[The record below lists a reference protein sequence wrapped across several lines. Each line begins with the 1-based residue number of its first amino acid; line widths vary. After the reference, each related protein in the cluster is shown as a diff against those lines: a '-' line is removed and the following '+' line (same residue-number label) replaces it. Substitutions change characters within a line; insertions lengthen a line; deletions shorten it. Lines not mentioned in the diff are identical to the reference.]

1 MTMWK
6 EVNNMTEGLFVHG
19 RVSRRDILLGTS
31 VLGAG
36 VGAAALAGRGWL
48 PGAAGSDPIEVDKII
63 ETNLGVGVAD
73 LNFYNGILVGREI
86 WMGSG
91 LMDPARVAAYDLDV
105 GRVTKTVALPGVK
118 GVRGIA
124 HIGTELY
131 VGTFTTG
138 KIVRVD
144 TVAAK
149 IIDEVDVGEEVVWN
163 VKASPD
169 GKIFAGTYPKASL
182 WEYDPES
189 KEAKNLGRMSDE
201 TYVRDLAVTESTV
214 YCGIGS
220 HIGLVAYDRASGE
233 ISDVLPR
240 ELAEESGLTFVAVT
254 EIAGDYLLAGT
265 TPKAR
270 VAVIDTRDHN
280 KYKIIKVPNDEPYVV
295 GLYGKDDEIYIGSTT
310 SNNIWKGR
318 VDSEEIELIA
328 TGSSG
333 SNRMGHLD
341 DHTLWLSQKEGPAL
355 LDLQTGEV
363 TSLSMLSD
371 KLEAAPQPPQS
382 MHWADG
388 KLFVAGTGVM
398 HVHQAEGKQ
407 KHILPTTGA
416 VKDQTSFGGML
427 YTGHYTLSRFG
438 EMPTSGNELKVVA
451 RIPASEQQTR
461 PLQLN
466 VDERAG
472 KVLMASEPDYGQW
485 EGALATMDMGTHEVE
500 TFRGILQDQSI
511 SAVCA
516 GPSGAFVGG
525 SVVNGYGTTPTRTTA
540 QLGLFS
546 YAKKTVTDY
555 VDIPQTKRI
564 VDLRYW
570 DDLVYAQTAEGV
582 LLAVDPN
589 TLEVLWELQVAKKAC
604 RPTRIGDTM
613 FGTDNDVI
621 WAVTLGRT
629 KPEKQIIVEGL
640 GSKWRVQPTVSS
652 DGKSALFTL
661 RGFDLVRLDL
671 PKKPSQFP
679 TDDASSEGN
688 NSPHPTPTSTS
699 GSETPTSSKTQAP
712 HGHGKPSK
720 SLGLPESGQ

>member
-1 MTMWK
+1 METK
-6 EVNNMTEGLFVHG
+6 DLFIKTS
-19 RVSRRDILLGTS
+19 VSRRSILLGGGIAT
-31 VLGAG
+31 
-36 VGAAALAGRGWL
+36 AALFGSGWL
-48 PGAAGSDPIEVDKII
+48 PDAAGSELIDTSAIR

-91 LMDPARVAAYDLDV
+91 LMDPARIAAYDLDL
-105 GRVTKTVALPGVK
+105 GKVTKTVELPGVK

-124 HIGTELY
+124 HIGTDLY
-131 VGTFTTG
+131 VGTFTAG

-149 IIDEVDVGEEVVWN
+149 IVDEVDVGEEVVWN
-163 VKASPD
+163 VKVSPD

-233 ISDVLPR
+233 ISDVLPK
-240 ELAEESGLTFVAVT
+240 ELAEEAGLTFVGVT

-270 VAVIDTRDHN
+270 VAVIDTRDHSN
-280 KYKIIKVPNDEPYVV
+280 YKIIQIPNDEPYVV

-318 VDSEEIELIA
+318 VDSEEVELVA

-355 LDLQTGEV
+355 LDLRTGDI
-363 TSLSMLSD
+363 TSLPMLSD

-388 KLFVAGTGVM
+388 RLFVAGTGVM
-398 HVHQAEGKQ
+398 HIHHQAASKQ
-407 KHILPTTGA
+407 PRIISTTGA
-416 VKDQTSFGGML
+416 VKDQSSFDGLL

-438 EMPTSGNELKVVA
+438 EMPTSGEELKVVA
-451 RIPASEQQTR
+451 QIPASEQQTR
-461 PLQLN
+461 PLQIN
-466 VDERAG
+466 VDEHTR

-485 EGALATMDMGTHEVE
+485 EGALATMDMSTHEVE
-500 TFRGILQDQSI
+500 TFRGILKDQSI

-516 GPSGAFVGG
+516 GPGGAFVGG

-546 YAKKTVTDY
+546 YEKKTMVGY
-555 VDIPQTKRI
+555 VDIPETKRI

-570 DDLVYAQTAEGV
+570 DELVLGQTAEGV
-582 LLAVDPN
+582 LFAVDPN
-589 TLEVLWELQVAKKAC
+589 SLAVLWELKVAEVAC

-613 FGTDNDVI
+613 FGTDKNVI
-621 WAVTLGRT
+621 WAVTIGRA
-629 KPEKQIIVEGL
+629 KPEKQVIVEGL
-640 GSKWRVQPTVSS
+640 DSKWRVQPTVSS
-652 DGKSALFTL
+652 DGESALFTL
-661 RGFDLVRLDL
+661 RGFDLVRFDLLREDSGPSEDGTPPGDETGAGEDTGDNTDADVPPALPGDTPKPGL
-671 PKKPSQFP
+671 PK
-679 TDDASSEGN
+679 TGN
-688 NSPHPTPTSTS
+688 
-699 GSETPTSSKTQAP
+699 
-712 HGHGKPSK
+712 
-720 SLGLPESGQ
+720 

>member
-1 MTMWK
+1 METK
-6 EVNNMTEGLFVHG
+6 DLFIKTS
-19 RVSRRDILLGTS
+19 VSRRSILLGGGIAT
-31 VLGAG
+31 
-36 VGAAALAGRGWL
+36 AALFSSGWL
-48 PGAAGSDPIEVDKII
+48 PDAAGSELLDTDAIR

-91 LMDPARVAAYDLDV
+91 LMDPARVAAYDLDL
-105 GRVTKTVALPGVK
+105 GKVTKTVELPGVK

-124 HIGTELY
+124 HIGTDLY
-131 VGTFTTG
+131 VGTFTAG

-149 IIDEVDVGEEVVWN
+149 IVDEVDVGEEVVWN

-189 KEAKNLGRMSDE
+189 KEARNLGRMSDE

-220 HIGLVAYDRASGE
+220 HIGLVGYDRASGE
-233 ISDVLPR
+233 ISDVLPK
-240 ELAEESGLTFVAVT
+240 ELAEEAGLTFVGVT

-270 VAVIDTRDHN
+270 VAVIDTRDHS

-318 VDSEEIELIA
+318 VDSEEVELVA

-341 DHTLWLSQKEGPAL
+341 DHTLWLSQQQGPAL
-355 LDLQTGEV
+355 LDLRTGDI
-363 TSLSMLSD
+363 TSLPMLSD

-388 KLFVAGTGVM
+388 KLFVAGM
-398 HVHQAEGKQ
+398 RII
-407 KHILPTTGA
+407 HIHDDQGGEPVVISAAGE
-416 VKDQTSFGGML
+416 VKDQASSDGML

-438 EMPTSGNELKVVA
+438 EMPTSGAELKVVA
-451 RIPASEQQTR
+451 QIPASEQQTR
-461 PLQLN
+461 PLQIN
-466 VDERAG
+466 VDERAR

-500 TFRGILQDQSI
+500 TFRGILKDQSI

-516 GPSGAFVGG
+516 GPGGAFVGG

-546 YAKKTVTDY
+546 YAKKAMAGY
-555 VDIPQTKRI
+555 VDIPETKRI

-570 DDLVYAQTAEGV
+570 EDLVIGQTAEGV
-582 LLAVDPN
+582 LFVVDPN
-589 TLEVLWELQVAKKAC
+589 SLAVLWELKVAEVAC
-604 RPTRIGDTM
+604 RPTRIGGTM
-613 FGTDNDVI
+613 FGTDKNVI
-621 WAVTLGRT
+621 WAVNIGRT

-640 GSKWRVQPTVSS
+640 DSKWRVQPTVSS

-661 RGFDLVRLDL
+661 RGFDLVRFDL
-671 PKKPSQFP
+671 RMPQSQP
-679 TDDASSEGN
+679 PASESSPRVGSE
-688 NSPHPTPTSTS
+688 SSPTPDGDSSS
-699 GSETPTSSKTQAP
+699 GQ
-712 HGHGKPSK
+712 PSK
-720 SLGLPESGQ
+720 PGLPASGL

>member
-1 MTMWK
+1 METK
-6 EVNNMTEGLFVHG
+6 DLFIKTS
-19 RVSRRDILLGTS
+19 VSRRSILLGGGIAT
-31 VLGAG
+31 
-36 VGAAALAGRGWL
+36 AALFGSGWL
-48 PGAAGSDPIEVDKII
+48 PDAAGSELIDTSAIR

-91 LMDPARVAAYDLDV
+91 LMDPARVAAYDLDL
-105 GRVTKTVALPGVK
+105 GKVTKTVELPGVK

-124 HIGTELY
+124 HIGTDLY
-131 VGTFTTG
+131 VGTFTAG

-149 IIDEVDVGEEVVWN
+149 IVDEVDVGEEVVWN

-233 ISDVLPR
+233 ISDVLPK
-240 ELAEESGLTFVAVT
+240 ELAEEAGLTFVGVT

-270 VAVIDTRDHN
+270 VAVIDTRDHSN
-280 KYKIIKVPNDEPYVV
+280 YKIIQIPNDEPYVV
-295 GLYGKDDEIYIGSTT
+295 GLYGKDDEVYIGSTT

-318 VDSEEIELIA
+318 VDSEEVELVA

-341 DHTLWLSQKEGPAL
+341 DHTLWLSQQQGPAL
-355 LDLQTGEV
+355 LDLRTGEI
-363 TSLSMLSD
+363 TSLPMLSE

-388 KLFVAGTGVM
+388 KLFVAGMRIM
-398 HVHQAEGKQ
+398 HIHDDQGGEPVVIPAAGE
-407 KHILPTTGA
+407 
-416 VKDQTSFGGML
+416 VKDQASSDGKL

-438 EMPTSGNELKVVA
+438 EMSTSGEELKVVA
-451 RIPASEQQTR
+451 QIPASEQQTR
-461 PLQLN
+461 PLQIN
-466 VDERAG
+466 VDEHTR

-485 EGALATMDMGTHEVE
+485 EGALATMDMSTHEVE
-500 TFRGILQDQSI
+500 TFRGILKDQSI

-516 GPSGAFVGG
+516 GPGGAFVGG

-546 YAKKTVTDY
+546 YKKKTMVGY
-555 VDIPQTKRI
+555 VDIPETKRI

-570 DDLVYAQTAEGV
+570 DELVLGQTAEGM
-582 LLAVDPN
+582 LFAVDPN
-589 TLEVLWELQVAKKAC
+589 SLAVLWELKVAEVAC

-613 FGTDNDVI
+613 FGTDKNVI

-629 KPEKQIIVEGL
+629 KPEKQVIVEGL
-640 GSKWRVQPTVSS
+640 DSKWRVQPTVSS
-652 DGKSALFTL
+652 DGETALFTL
-661 RGFDLVRLDL
+661 RGFDLVRFDL
-671 PKKPSQFP
+671 PMAQSQPPSS
-679 TDDASSEGN
+679 DSSPGAG
-688 NSPHPTPTSTS
+688 S
-699 GSETPTSSKTQAP
+699 GSSPATGGDSSGQSL
-712 HGHGKPSK
+712 KP
-720 SLGLPESGQ
+720 GLPASGL